1 MTFNR
6 LYPKYFQLVIFLTPL
21 YLLKINLFNIF
32 PNILDILMLVAIFW
46 QLPNFLTFF
55 SKKYRFE
62 GKFFYGF
69 FIGLILLGLIIS
81 SLLNDNLFHNFAV
94 IGSWF
99 VLPLCF
105 VLTIFFLPKK
115 QSFQQILSAIFYSSF
130 TVALISL
137 FYFIANNL
145 TYDHRLKGFYSSPNY
160 LAMYL
165 APGFI
170 IGIFK
175 TIQSFQQKNYLSFY
189 FFLLLTILTSTSLY
203 LTYSY
208 ATWLAILGSFTII
221 IFLIKKFTS
230 PHIYLFLFLFFIILL
245 FTQFNNPKLR
255 NIIPNYSHSSL
266 SSRVIIWKS
275 ALKILSDNY
284 IWGIGADNFQEK
296 YLQYQ
301 KYFPPY
307 PEWAVPQPHNLYLAF
322 WLHSGLM
329 GLLGFIC
336 LIIFWL
342 KNQIVIILYSNSK
355 KQKWSALILL
365 TIIFY
370 ILLHGLVDTPLWKND
385 LALLFWLIIF
395 LGMFQSL
402 PHKIKD

>member
-1 MTFNR
+1 
-6 LYPKYFQLVIFLTPL
+6 
-21 YLLKINLFNIF
+21 
-32 PNILDILMLVAIFW
+32 MLVAIFW
-46 QLPNFLTFF
+46 QLPNFLALF
-55 SKKYRFE
+55 SKKSPFE
-62 GKFFYGF
+62 KKYFYGF
-69 FIGLILLGLIIS
+69 FIGLILLGLVIS
-81 SLLNDNLFHNFAV
+81 SLLNDNLFHNLAI

-115 QSFQQILSAIFYSSF
+115 QSSQQILSTIFYSSF

-175 TIQSFQQKNYLSFY
+175 IFQSFQQKNHLSFY
-189 FFLLLTILTSTSLY
+189 FFLLLTILTSISLY

-208 ATWLAILGSFTII
+208 ATWLAILGSFTVA
-221 IFLIKKFTS
+221 IFLIKKFAS
-230 PHIYLFLFLFFIILL
+230 PQTYLFLFLFFIALL

-255 NIIPNYSHSSL
+255 NIVPNYSHSSL

-275 ALKILSDNY
+275 ALKILSNNR

-322 WLHSGLM
+322 WLHSGFI
-329 GLLGFIC
+329 GFLGFVC
-336 LIIFWL
+336 LMIFWL
-342 KNQIVIILYSNSK
+342 KNQIAIVLHSK
-355 KQKWSALILL
+355 SEKQKKSALILL

-370 ILLHGLVDTPLWKND
+370 ILLHGLVDTPVWKND
-385 LALLFWLIIF
+385 FALLFWLIIF
-395 LGMFQSL
+395 LGIFQSL
-402 PHKIKD
+402 SYKTKD